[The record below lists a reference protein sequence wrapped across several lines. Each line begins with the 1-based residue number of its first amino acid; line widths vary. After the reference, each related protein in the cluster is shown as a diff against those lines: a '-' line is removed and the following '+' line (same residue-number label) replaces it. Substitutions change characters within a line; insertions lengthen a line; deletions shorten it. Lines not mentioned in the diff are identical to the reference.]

1 MSDAIE
7 VPVPLADHPYRVV
20 VGSGLLKCAG
30 ARIRAVSN
38 ASRCALVTD
47 SIVGPL
53 YADTVRLSL
62 EESGFDVVIITVPSG
77 ESSKSLTQVAFVCDA
92 MIEAGLDRS
101 ALLVALGGGVI
112 GDLAGFVAAI
122 YYRGISF
129 VQIPTTIVAQ
139 VDSSIGGKTG
149 VNAAGGKN
157 LLGAFHQPVLVL
169 ADVSTLSTLSERE
182 FNEGLAEVIKHAA
195 IRDPSMLDHLDDL
208 TSLVARNVAIKA
220 AIVTEDEFE
229 TKGVRALLNFGH
241 TIGHGI
247 EAAAG
252 YGRFL
257 HGEAIGLGLVAAC
270 RLSVQ
275 KAGLPL
281 VDADLL
287 ISMLARYR
295 LPLQLPPDITTKDIL
310 QALRKDKKFH
320 AGAVRFVL
328 LRSLG
333 EAYVSNDVTEADLVN
348 AIEGLR

>member
-7 VPVPLADHPYRVV
+7 VPVPLAEHTYRVV
-20 VGSGLLKCAG
+20 VGSGLLTCAG
-30 ARIRAVSN
+30 ARIRDVSK

-53 YADTVRLSL
+53 YAETVRRSL

-92 MIEAGLDRS
+92 MIAAGLDRS
-101 ALLVALGGGVI
+101 GLLVALGGGVV

-122 YYRGISF
+122 YYRGIPF

-169 ADVSTLSTLSERE
+169 ADVSTLSTLPERE
-182 FNEGLAEVIKHAA
+182 FNEGFAEVIKHAA
-195 IRDPSMLDHLDDL
+195 IRDRAMLDHLDDL

-257 HGEAIGLGLVAAC
+257 HGEAISLGLVAAC

-275 KAGLPL
+275 KAGLPSG
-281 VDADLL
+281 DADLL

-295 LPLQLPPDITTKDIL
+295 LPLQLPADISTDNIL

-328 LRSLG
+328 LRAIG
-333 EAYVSNDVTEADLVN
+333 EAFVSSEITETDIVD